1 MNETTNMRPV
11 VKAIDPH
18 ISNMVAFQSSE
29 LSIIPYA
36 INQPTDPQLQDGNF
50 CSVFIFGVNKYLKD
64 DVKTLL
70 AHFTGLQLLLGNRN

>member
-36 INQPTDPQLQDGNF
+36 INQPTDPQL
-50 CSVFIFGVNKYLKD
+50 
-64 DVKTLL
+64 
-70 AHFTGLQLLLGNRN
+70 